1 MFKRKYLLIIAF
13 TLIIVALNISKC
25 FADADVTAPTIHV
38 DKLETKLQLVSKLQM
53 I

>member
-25 FADADVTAPTIHV
+25 FADADVTAPT
-38 DKLETKLQLVSKLQM
+38 KLETKLQLVSKLQM